1 MRILVVGGGG
11 REHALCWAISASPL
25 CTKLLCAPGN
35 AGIAQVAQCI
45 DIPAEDIEGQVALAL
60 AEKIDFVVIGPETPL
75 VAGLADRLAK
85 VGIKAFG
92 PSMEAAQLEGS
103 KGFTKD
109 LCRRHQIP
117 TGAYERFTDLDKAIA
132 YIKTTHISS
141 GGAPIVVKADGLA
154 AGKGVVVAETVE
166 QAVETVR
173 DMLAGNRFGAAGA
186 SVVIEEFLDGEEA
199 SLFALTDGEHALA
212 LAGAQ
217 DHKRAFDGDKGP
229 NTGGMGAYSPTPI
242 LDAAMVERAMNEI
255 VLPTVRAMKADG
267 IPFKGV
273 LYAGLM
279 IGKSG
284 PKLIEYNCRF
294 GDPETQPMM
303 MRLKSDIVPALI
315 ACADGGLKHLDLRWS
330 DDAALT
336 VVMAANGYPDAY
348 KKGTEIK
355 GLEAAGKV
363 EGVQVFHAGT
373 KADGTHIL
381 ANGGRVLNVTASA
394 PTVEEARA
402 RAYKAVDLID
412 WPEGF
417 CRRDIAWRA
426 VARRP

>member
-25 CTKLLCAPGN
+25 CTKLFCAPGN
-35 AGIAQVAQCI
+35 AGIAEVAQCI
-45 DIPAEDIEGQVALAL
+45 EVAAEDVEGQVALAL
-60 AEKIDFVVIGPETPL
+60 AEKIDFVVVGPETPL

-85 VGIKAFG
+85 VGIKVFG
-92 PSMEAAQLEGS
+92 PSAQAAQLEGS

-109 LCRRHQIP
+109 LCRHHNIP
-117 TGAYERFTDLDKAIA
+117 TGAYDRFVDLDKALA
-132 YIKTTHISS
+132 YIRAH
-141 GGAPIVVKADGLA
+141 GAPIVVKADGLA

-166 QAVETVR
+166 QAEEAVR

-199 SLFALTDGEHALA
+199 SFFALTDGEHALA

-229 NTGGMGAYSPTPI
+229 NTGGMGAYSPAPI
-242 LDAAMVERAMNEI
+242 LDQAMAERAMAEI
-255 VLPTVRAMKADG
+255 ILPTVRAMKADG

-279 IGKSG
+279 IGRNG

-294 GDPETQPMM
+294 GDPECQVLM

-348 KKGTEIK
+348 KKGSEVR

-373 KADGTHIL
+373 KADGAHIL

-394 PTVEEARA
+394 PTVEQARA

-426 VARRP
+426 VARRS